1 MNTKD
6 RQAFHEDLERA
17 LIFAARLHATQTR
30 KGTDVPYIS
39 HLLGVASLVIEHG
52 GSRDESIAALL
63 HDSIEDQGHDYPGGV
78 SALKATIQDE
88 FGSGVLSIV
97 EACTD
102 ADTIPKPPWRHR
114 KERYIAHLQGATGSA
129 RLVSCADKLHNA
141 RAIVTDL
148 RALGDCVFERFT
160 AGRDGTLWYYR
171 ALATT
176 FAEGGPAA
184 LAAELSIAV
193 SEMER
198 LSSQK

>member
-1 MNTKD
+1 
-6 RQAFHEDLERA
+6 
-17 LIFAARLHATQTR
+17 
-30 KGTDVPYIS
+30 
-39 HLLGVASLVIEHG
+39 
-52 GSRDESIAALL
+52 
-63 HDSIEDQGHDYPGGV
+63 
-78 SALKATIQDE
+78 
-88 FGSGVLSIV
+88 VLSIV

-171 ALATT
+171 TLATT

-193 SEMER
+193 NEMER
-198 LSSQK
+198 LSSRR